1 MAEMQDLEVETIEI
15 EASELEAQEAKDKQA
30 AIDRELKKDDLL
42 EKYREM
48 PVEEVVNLAR
58 HDRKI
63 MGQQANELSAAR
75 KEISEIR
82 KLADELITS
91 HLQKKPEPEPVKE
104 VDFFENPQEAI
115 RRAVESNPRVVAAEQ
130 YGIQAQKMQAQQRLQ
145 QLHPDFGQ
153 IVQDG
158 EFATWIKAS
167 KVRNELFQRAEAY
180 DVDAADELLSTFK
193 QLKTVKTERS
203 QVQVS
208 DEEKSS
214 RTKTLQAAAVD
225 TGGSGESSKKVYRRA
240 DLIRLKM
247 RDPAKYEDMAD
258 EILAA
263 YSQGRVR

>member
-1 MAEMQDLEVETIEI
+1 MAEVHDLEV
-15 EASELEAQEAKDKQA
+15 EASELEVVEQQDTENEQA
-30 AIDRELKKDDLL
+30 AR
-42 EKYREM
+42 
-48 PVEEVVNLAR
+48 VEQKVEDVIPEEFRGMSVAELAR
-58 HDRKI
+58 IAAH
-63 MGQQANELSAAR
+63 AR
-75 KEISEIR
+75 KEMGRQGNELGEIR
-82 KLADELITS
+82 KLADELIKS
-91 HLQKKPEPEPVKE
+91 QLKPKQPEPEPVKE

-130 YGIQAQKMQAQQRLQ
+130 YGIQAQKMQAQQRLS

-193 QLKTVKTERS
+193 QLKAVKAPKPQEM
-203 QVQVS
+203 VS

-214 RTKTLQAAAVD
+214 RTRAMQSAAVD

-263 YSQGRVR
+263 YSQGRVK

>member
-1 MAEMQDLEVETIEI
+1 MAEIQDLESETIEF
-15 EASELEAQEAKDKQA
+15 EAGELEAQEAKDKQA
-30 AIDRELKKDDLL
+30 AIDKELKKDDLL

-58 HDRKI
+58 HDRKV

-82 KLADELITS
+82 LLADELIKAQ
-91 HLQKKPEPEPVKE
+91 LNKQPEPEPVKE

-115 RRAVESNPRVVAAEQ
+115 RRAVETNPRVMAAES
-130 YGIQAQKMQAQQRLQ
+130 YAIQAQKMQAQQRLV

-153 IVQDG
+153 VVQDAS
-158 EFATWIKAS
+158 FAEWIKGS
-167 KVRNELFQRAEAY
+167 KIRTKLFQEAEAY

-193 QLKTVKTERS
+193 QLKSAKTEKS

-208 DEEKSS
+208 DAEKTA
-214 RTKTLQAAAVD
+214 RTKTLQAAAVE
-225 TGGSGESSKKVYRRA
+225 TGGSGESSKKVYRRT

-247 RDPAKYEDMAD
+247 RDPSKFDSMQD
-258 EILAA
+258 EIDAA
-263 YSQGRVR
+263 YRDGRVR